1 MTRKEEVQ
9 KLASLARLRVP
20 EDRLD
25 ALVSEFDQVLAYVG
39 QIEALTVPEGTPFL
53 PYANVF
59 REDAITIAPET
70 YTKDIVAGFPKKKGN
85 QLSVK
90 KIISH
95 D

>member
-1 MTRKEEVQ
+1 MTRKEEVL
-9 KLASLARLRVP
+9 KLAALARLRVP
-20 EDRLD
+20 EERLD
-25 ALVSEFDQVLAYVG
+25 TLVSEFDQVLAYVG
-39 QIEALTVPEGTPFL
+39 QIEALTAPKGTPFL
-53 PYANVF
+53 PYTNVF
-59 REDAITIAPET
+59 RDDVVTIAPET

>member
-9 KLASLARLRVP
+9 KLAELARLNVP
-20 EDRLD
+20 EERLD
-25 ALVSEFDQVLAYVG
+25 TLVTEFDQVLAYVG
-39 QIEALTVPEGTPFL
+39 QIETLDAPVGAPYL
-53 PYANVF
+53 PYTNVF
-59 REDAITIAPET
+59 REDVVLHEPGSF
-70 YTKDIVAGFPKKKGN
+70 TKDIVDAFPKKRGN